1 MKILEDYNKFAFELL
16 FEVDDEKIINYKD
29 KDGESKEMK
38 AGSAKTMPKDHP
50 AKQVWDKMNAQDGD
64 DDKEE
69 PSDKK
74 LGGSDFDRDGGDDKP
89 KTPSADDYD
98 STYGTRNQS
107 GGGFQKPRSDEPK
120 GDDKYVPDTKN
131 ADDAK
136 KELADISVDLDTHE
150 GDIPKSIKRRIDNH
164 TQDIMAQQGIYKNDD
179 GKFATDDGKVLSDD
193 SVNKM
198 LSRETKRT
206 ENEVGYMLDKA
217 GLSSGDEPK
226 DKSGDSKEAP
236 SAVNPDLKSQ
246 FTDEELEDVPF
257 GHRKKGSFNDK
268 TEEMEQEISMELEQL
283 YGVDE
288 DGEYDDDKAETVRAE
303 AELLYAEFGGTKGNI
318 IPDEFQTLKGYRDKL
333 MKNIENRFAM
343 IEKKPLPH
351 KTGSSYFEKKPEK
364 KNRGTMGSVGVRQP
378 GQAGSGMYD
387 SVQPKKKPFL
397 KEQLERFGGLK

>member
-1 MKILEDYNKFAFELL
+1 
-16 FEVDDEKIINYKD
+16 
-29 KDGESKEMK
+29 
-38 AGSAKTMPKDHP
+38 
-50 AKQVWDKMNAQDGD
+50 
-64 DDKEE
+64 
-69 PSDKK
+69 
-74 LGGSDFDRDGGDDKP
+74 
-89 KTPSADDYD
+89 
-98 STYGTRNQS
+98 
-107 GGGFQKPRSDEPK
+107 DEPK